1 MGICDDALAQAGSAS
16 VLRALRSLLSGKFNP
31 VRQWRKLTRCL
42 QEEMRVMKIIVFSA
56 IALQL
61 LAGLPSAAGT
71 FDTRTF
77 WEQQKQFG
85 R

>member
-1 MGICDDALAQAGSAS
+1 
-16 VLRALRSLLSGKFNP
+16 
-31 VRQWRKLTRCL
+31 
-42 QEEMRVMKIIVFSA
+42 MRVMKIIVFSA

-61 LAGLPSAAGT
+61 LAGLPSGAGT